1 MGVPPDFDA
10 ALSRITKA
18 GILKEYPDRIEHRLD
33 LVAQGVGA
41 VVAGQNLGPA
51 DWTQDS
57 LHKIKLAVHKE
68 LCDQQKKELK
78 ADYKGLLD
86 HALTE
91 DGISAL
97 SSVIGGIVA
106 AVNPA
111 FFVSTIVIYLSV
123 WLLKRGLNQWCTVSY
138 AS

>member
-18 GILKEYPDRIEHRLD
+18 GILKEDPDRIEHRLD

-41 VVAGQNLGPA
+41 VVAGQDLGPA
-51 DWTQDS
+51 DWAQDS